1 MQAFLEM
8 EDNRVPF
15 VHKTH
20 AHKKTSQESSLQ
32 SSFYHSYLIEKLA
45 QLNEQKESTMDSV
58 LNIKIVINY
67 QNMMFALLGRTNLIL
82 NKSARS
88 VPALDQR

>member
-1 MQAFLEM
+1 MPGKF
-8 EDNRVPF
+8 P
-15 VHKTH
+15 
-20 AHKKTSQESSLQ
+20 
-32 SSFYHSYLIEKLA
+32 SFYHSYLIEKLA

-58 LNIKIVINY
+58 LNIKIIYY
-67 QNMMFALLGRTNLIL
+67 QNMMLALLGLTNLIL